1 MVDTTHK
8 IEFLSSV
15 LLECVCD
22 DTRRDLLRSLN
33 FQESEKMDL
42 DSFREKIRTSSYKEI
57 NRMVQELSKAEMV
70 IMFQVHNGKPLAHCT
85 EYNEI
90 VTLSTPKNKKIP
102 ILRSELLDYYNNHTS
117 NGKPKSRIELDI
129 KQSLRL
135 VSVEENQDDPIVGS
149 YIRQSC
155 TIAYIQ
161 FDYFFNGI
169 ESGSKKSVSHP
180 YRGEL
185 YFALFYPYCKNAS
198 EILVILKNVRNFL
211 SFRSEFKSKIQKDFE
226 MNMFGKQK
234 EAEWRNDWLSTEK
247 AGAHANNTTMN
258 KIIDESNFNGKI
270 LYDTLFNESDSNGGK
285 LFVPLIANV
294 LIARYFRAV
303 MGPPESDFKIYDHIK
318 NRPLERRYRYLT
330 DVIAFS
336 DDEELFL
343 KDIRIRKNIVG
354 NPELYSISAQ
364 IEEEDSLFGGIPKTS
379 KITYS
384 KKYLE
389 AFIFDV
395 FCNIEKYGEE
405 AEISIEQ
412 TTEDEPSYFV
422 IKNSLKN
429 NAMWDKDFKT
439 LNYILK
445 QSIEFDNASDNSYK
459 RGISLGCIAHFCKYF
474 GKLITYY
481 SIEDTKNYYT
491 IKLPIIKTLKSGG
504 QIDVKTTDN

>member
-1 MVDTTHK
+1 MP
-8 IEFLSSV
+8 
-15 LLECVCD
+15 
-22 DTRRDLLRSLN
+22 N
-33 FQESEKMDL
+33 
-42 DSFREKIRTSSYKEI
+42 
-57 NRMVQELSKAEMV
+57 
-70 IMFQVHNGKPLAHCT
+70 
-85 EYNEI
+85 
-90 VTLSTPKNKKIP
+90 
-102 ILRSELLDYYNNHTS
+102 
-117 NGKPKSRIELDI
+117 
-129 KQSLRL
+129 
-135 VSVEENQDDPIVGS
+135 
-149 YIRQSC
+149 
-155 TIAYIQ
+155 
-161 FDYFFNGI
+161 
-169 ESGSKKSVSHP
+169 
-180 YRGEL
+180 
-185 YFALFYPYCKNAS
+185 
-198 EILVILKNVRNFL
+198 
-211 SFRSEFKSKIQKDFE
+211 
-226 MNMFGKQK
+226 
-234 EAEWRNDWLSTEK
+234 
-247 AGAHANNTTMN
+247 
-258 KIIDESNFNGKI
+258 
-270 LYDTLFNESDSNGGK
+270 
-285 LFVPLIANV
+285 
-294 LIARYFRAV
+294 
-303 MGPPESDFKIYDHIK
+303 
-318 NRPLERRYRYLT
+318 
-330 DVIAFS
+330 S

-354 NPELYSISAQ
+354 NPELYSVSAQ
-364 IEEEDSLFGGIPKTS
+364 IEEEDSRFRGIPKNS